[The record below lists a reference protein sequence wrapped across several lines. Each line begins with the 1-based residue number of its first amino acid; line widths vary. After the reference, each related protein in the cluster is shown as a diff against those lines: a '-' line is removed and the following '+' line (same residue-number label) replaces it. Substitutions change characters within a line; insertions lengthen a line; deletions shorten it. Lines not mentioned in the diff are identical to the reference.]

1 MPDFDFFNDPCLQLL
16 VELLQRGFR
25 CGPLLDFPLRRL
37 IELRIVDG
45 DRCLPSYARHQ
56 TFVALAEAARIGMP
70 EEQAANDLVAARDD
84 RHREITL
91 YGKMTLR
98 QALFGAFLP

>member
-1 MPDFDFFNDPCLQLL
+1 
-16 VELLQRGFR
+16 
-25 CGPLLDFPLRRL
+25 
-37 IELRIVDG
+37 
-45 DRCLPSYARHQ
+45 
-56 TFVALAEAARIGMP
+56 VALAEAARIGMP